1 MRPVLLVCLVAL
13 GACTATTAPTS
24 EGAYCTEVG
33 NRLTDLNATGFIDE
47 ADLVRVLDSWRAV
60 AAAAPLAVET
70 EWGEVLRGMETVI
83 TVDPAD
89 AESVQAAA
97 DTLRSIEPAADRVIS
112 YTFRL
117 CNALIGPQVPVS
129 TTPSVSP

>member
-13 GACTATTAPTS
+13 GACTADSAPTS

-33 NRLTDLNATGFIDE
+33 NRLADLNAVGFVDE
-47 ADLVRVLDSWRAV
+47 ADLVRVIDSWRAV

-70 EWGEVLRGMETVI
+70 EWREVLRGMETVV

-89 AESVQAAA
+89 AQSVQSAA

-129 TTPSVSP
+129 TTPSAGP